1 MGKLRDYLR
10 TIDEVM
16 AASGREWVSPRECEA
31 FVLAGQVTP
40 EPFSDHNLEWLIAEC
55 KERAKYVRVE
65 EMAGM
70 VIFTFRDRSVLV
82 VLETGEI
89 YGVPVGSEMNVI
101 KIEAWLREHGIV
113 ERERDVPPAPFD
125 SPAASY

>member
-10 TIDEVM
+10 KTDEVM
-16 AASGREWVSPRECEA
+16 EASGREWVSPRECEA
-31 FVLAGQVTP
+31 FLLGGQVTP

-55 KERAKYVRVE
+55 KKRAKYIRVE

-70 VIFTFRDRSVLV
+70 AIFTFCDRSVLI

-89 YGVPVGSEMNVI
+89 YGVPVGSDKNVI

-113 ERERDVPPAPFD
+113 EREREALPAPFD
-125 SPAASY
+125 SPTASY